1 MFFNQTFGMWNKTLK
16 IEVICTHRHRA
27 SRIKERT
34 LAFRDELRPVEI
46 DRDSQFAILSFLK
59 SGCISGR
66 KRAWFGNLN
75 TPFGPC
81 TVRCVRIGFTQTK
94 VQFISTVYKHSRKS
108 RLFASSWFTLTS
120 RRKVKLNVG
129 DDRILRMDSVGLGSF
144 KIEIRNSWNWICGRY
159 FKRNLL

>member
-34 LAFRDELRPVEI
+34 LAFPRWTSASGDWSRFSI
-46 DRDSQFAILSFLK
+46 CNSQFPAIGLHFRQKTSL
-59 SGCISGR
+59 I
-66 KRAWFGNLN
+66 WQ
-75 TPFGPC
+75 PEH
-81 TVRCVRIGFTQTK
+81 TVWSLHSSLRSNRIHPNQ
-94 VQFISTVYKHSRKS
+94 STVYKHSRKS